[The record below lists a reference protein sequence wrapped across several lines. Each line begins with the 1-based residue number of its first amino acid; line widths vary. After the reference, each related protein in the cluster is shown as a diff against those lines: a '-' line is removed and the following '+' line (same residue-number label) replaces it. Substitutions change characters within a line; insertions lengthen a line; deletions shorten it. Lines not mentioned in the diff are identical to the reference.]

1 MTTLFPDLELL
12 FVAKLKEAFATSPH
26 PVTTGVH
33 VSTKKPPPDV
43 TPYPTKIVTI
53 RSDGG
58 PDLERNIV
66 KEEALGVNVYTL
78 DYAEA
83 NTLALITNA
92 LMRSISGDG
101 IQLVESLLSPVRVDN
116 PREQEEQRFMTF
128 SVVSKATDI

>member
-1 MTTLFPDLELL
+1 MTTLYPDLELVL
-12 FVAKLKEAFATSPH
+12 VAKLKDAFTASTH
-26 PVTTGVH
+26 PITNGVH

-43 TPYPTKIVTI
+43 TPYPTRIVTI

-58 PDLERNIV
+58 PDLERNIM
-66 KEEALGVNVYTL
+66 KEEAIGINVYTL

-83 NTLALITNA
+83 NTLAWVTNA
-92 LMRSISGDG
+92 LMRQINGDG
-101 IQLVESLLSPVRVDN
+101 IKLIENLLSPVRVDN

>member
-1 MTTLFPDLELL
+1 MTTLYPDLELL
-12 FVAKLKEAFATSPH
+12 FVAKLKDAFQASNH
-26 PVTTGVH
+26 PITNGVH
-33 VSTKKPPPDV
+33 ISTKKPPPDF

-58 PDLERNIV
+58 PDLERDIM
-66 KEEALGVNVYTL
+66 KEEAIGINVYTL

-83 NTLALITNA
+83 NTLALVTNA
-92 LMRSISGDG
+92 LMRSIRGDG
-101 IQLVESLLSPVRVDN
+101 IKLVETLLSPVRVDN